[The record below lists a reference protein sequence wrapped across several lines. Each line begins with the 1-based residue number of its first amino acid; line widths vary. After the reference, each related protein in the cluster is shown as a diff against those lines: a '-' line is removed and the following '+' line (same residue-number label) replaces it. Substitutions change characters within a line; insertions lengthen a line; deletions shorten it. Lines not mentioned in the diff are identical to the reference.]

1 MYQVKNA
8 FQRRVI
14 SVRPDS
20 TTEEAIEVLLE
31 NELSGAPAIDD
42 GGRI

>member
-1 MYQVKNA
+1 MYQK
-8 FQRRVI
+8 RI
-14 SVRPDS
+14 STARHLGSRPDS

-31 NELSGAPAIDD
+31 NDLSGAPAIDD